1 MSDEAP
7 QASEAKRSSTLRI
20 LVIIALVA
28 AVAAIIW
35 YKEVNRRGPAE
46 TESGT
51 ASPVS
56 TQPVQSDSDTAANV
70 TGPLPRLL
78 DLGKGTCVPC
88 KMMKPILEE
97 LDKEYADRFTVE
109 IIDLSLI
116 PEATQDYGV
125 QLIPTQIFF
134 DASGKELFR
143 HEGFMSREDILAK
156 WSELGHDF
164 SGQAK
169 EGGV

>member
-7 QASEAKRSSTLRI
+7 QASE
-20 LVIIALVA
+20 VIIALVA

-46 TESGT
+46 TESGA